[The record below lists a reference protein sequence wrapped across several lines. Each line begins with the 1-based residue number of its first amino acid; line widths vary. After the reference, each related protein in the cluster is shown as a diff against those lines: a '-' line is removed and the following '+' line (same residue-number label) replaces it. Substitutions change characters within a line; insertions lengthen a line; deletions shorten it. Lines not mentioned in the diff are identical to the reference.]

1 MSSITL
7 YPAGGH
13 LGVGDG
19 AKDFFLVAGFF
30 VGVAFLV
37 AVGLADAEGEAF
49 AVAFGLG
56 VGVGL
61 FVAARLWLG
70 IRANT
75 NANTRA
81 VRLIDRS
88 I

>member
-1 MSSITL
+1 L

-13 LGVGDG
+13 LGEGDG
-19 AKDFFLVAGFF
+19 AKDFFFLVAGFF
-30 VGVAFLV
+30 VGVAFFV
-37 AVGLADAEGEAF
+37 AVGLADTEGEAF
-49 AVAFGLG
+49 AVTFGLG

-70 IRANT
+70 IRANS

-81 VRLIDRS
+81 VRLIGRS